1 MSAWKERVLEELAEP
16 RVEFPAWTFP
26 RALSLIE
33 DAAWN
38 RRMKPSDYAGRAALA
53 FAVYDSEGEVT
64 WDAITRLEP
73 EMHDL
78 RRRNLRLKRH
88 FGRGFGSW
96 EIASLR

>member
-1 MSAWKERVLEELAEP
+1 MSWKESILEDLAEP
-16 RVEFPAWTFP
+16 RVEVRAWTFP

-38 RRMKPSDYAGRAALA
+38 RRMKPQDFIGRAALA
-53 FAVYDSEGEVT
+53 FAVYDSDGQVT
-64 WDAITRLEP
+64 MDSIGRLEP

-88 FGRGFGSW
+88 FGRDFGDW
-96 EIASLR
+96 EIVGLR